1 MAALRGRVSRPE
13 LGSGWVVLAA
23 SFLVTFCTWN
33 AYTTFGVFIP
43 ILSQEFGWSRGA
55 ISLAFTLTM
64 LIGGPLGFVVGAM
77 VDRYGPRTLTAVST
91 ALVGIAFLLAS
102 TMSALWHFY
111 LLMGLA
117 TGLGMSSLYLV
128 PIATMSR
135 WFPARRGLA
144 MGIVLSSL
152 GVAYIVS
159 APLAAFL
166 FEMFG
171 WRTTYLV
178 LGGSV
183 CAIALPATCL
193 IKNPPVQPTDPASAG
208 APDGPDGQA
217 RRVLAPVQGLTVRE
231 AIGHRSLWILLVV
244 WFLLAF
250 AQMMVQVHVVP
261 YATDRGLSLEHA
273 SLAVTVYGFST
284 IAGRLVFGAAADR
297 LGTKLVFWL
306 CVALEL
312 ASTTWLMAL
321 PSRWSLYAVM
331 VLFGLGANGTDTAYL
346 KVVGEIFGTRSIG
359 AVIGLLTLGWRG
371 GAAAGPAVAGYVYD
385 ATGFYTIALGLATA
399 AVLACGGL
407 FLGIRS
413 SAERGS
419 R

>member
-1 MAALRGRVSRPE
+1 MAALRGRVSLPE
-13 LGSGWVVLAA
+13 LRSGWVVLAA
-23 SFLVTFCTWN
+23 SFVVTFCTWN
-33 AYTTFGVFIP
+33 AYTAFGVFIP
-43 ILSQEFGWSRGA
+43 VLSQAFGWSRGA
-55 ISLAFTLTM
+55 ISLAFTITM
-64 LIGGPLGFVVGAM
+64 VIGGVLGFGVGAI
-77 VDRYGPRTLTAVST
+77 VDRYGPRILMAVST
-91 ALVGIAFLLAS
+91 VLVGISFLLAS
-102 TMSALWHFY
+102 EMSALWHFY

-117 TGLGMSSLYLV
+117 TGLGMASTYLV
-128 PIATMSR
+128 PIAMVSR
-135 WFPARRGLA
+135 WFATRRGLA
-144 MGIVLSSL
+144 MGIMLSSL
-152 GVAYIVS
+152 GLAYIVS

-166 FEMFG
+166 LEMFG

-178 LGGSV
+178 LGASV

-193 IKNPPVQPTDPASAG
+193 ISNPPVQSTASPSGG
-208 APDGPDGQA
+208 APDGHDGQA
-217 RRVLAPVQGLTVRE
+217 RGGLTARE
-231 AIGHRSLWILLVV
+231 AVGHRSFWILLAV

-284 IAGRLVFGAAADR
+284 IAGRLLFGAAADR
-297 LGTKLVFWL
+297 LGTKLVFLL
-306 CVALEL
+306 CVGLEL
-312 ASTTWLMAL
+312 GGTTWLMAT
-321 PSRWSLYAVM
+321 PSRWSLYTLM
-331 VLFGLGANGTDTAYL
+331 VLFGLGANGVDTAYL

-359 AVIGLLTLGWRG
+359 AVIGILTLGWRA
-371 GAAAGPAVAGYVYD
+371 GAAAGPAVAGYLYD
-385 ATGFYTIALGLATA
+385 ATGFYTIALGLASA